1 LSQQE
6 NPLNAPAPITQTDA
20 PSGSA
25 RITGLKVF
33 VRALHLDVEIGIHEH
48 EHGRAQPLIIDVELD
63 VITSGAATG
72 FVHIADTLNY
82 EVVVTKARAVADA
95 GHILL
100 VETFAERLVQ
110 SLLND
115 PRVMRAR
122 VRIEKPE
129 ALAPAAQAAGVEI
142 TAERA

>member
-1 LSQQE
+1 M
-6 NPLNAPAPITQTDA
+6 NAPVSYSETNA
-20 PSGSA
+20 PSGPA

-33 VRALHLDVEIGIHEH
+33 VRALRLDVEIGIHEH

-63 VITSGAATG
+63 VITSGAAAG
-72 FVHIADTLNY
+72 FAHIADTLNY
-82 EVVVTKARAVADA
+82 ELVVSKARAVAEA

-100 VETFAERLVQ
+100 VEAFAERLVQ
-110 SLLND
+110 ACLDD
-115 PRVMRAR
+115 PRVIRAR

-142 TAERA
+142 IAERA